1 MDMIQVI
8 RAGNFW
14 MDEKCH
20 DAKNVDL
27 LKQFSPGLLFTL
39 VKLSV
44 HLK

>member
-1 MDMIQVI
+1 MDGIPLI
-8 RAGNFW
+8 RAANFW

-27 LKQFSPGLLFTL
+27 LKQFSPGLLFTP